1 MRLMLWIGARATG
14 DSRITLF
21 RFESGRWAYRE
32 GWKVS
37 VSLHRRLF
45 FWQRQYRE
53 IRATLLGLNIHWR
66 GA

>member
-1 MRLMLWIGARATG
+1 MRLMFGIGKRMDG
-14 DSRITLF
+14 DSRITLL
-21 RFESGRWAYRE
+21 RVESGRWAYRE

-37 VSLHRRLF
+37 LSLHSKLF
-45 FWQRQYRE
+45 MWRRQYRE